1 MLEQIVSVAV
11 VAILCA
17 TAFLY
22 AALISRRVRERRVRN
37 RIYETIHLTAVVRTT
52 IAQRRSLA

>member
-1 MLEQIVSVAV
+1 MLEQIVSVAL

-22 AALISRRVRERRVRN
+22 AALISRRVRDRRVRG
-37 RIYETIHLTAVVRTT
+37 RIHDTIHLTAVVRAS